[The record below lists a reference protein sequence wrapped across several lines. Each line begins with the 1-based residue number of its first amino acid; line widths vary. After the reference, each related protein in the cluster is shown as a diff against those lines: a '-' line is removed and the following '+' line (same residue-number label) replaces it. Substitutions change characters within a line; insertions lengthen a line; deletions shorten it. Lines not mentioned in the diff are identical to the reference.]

1 MNQFPPGALAG
12 ISVVDFSRFMPGPFA
27 SWLLADYGA
36 DVLRIETP
44 KETAKQN
51 QLQRHHSAKTSRS
64 TLRARAAQTY
74 ARNKRSLLIE
84 PTHERGREVLLKL
97 IARAD
102 VLVEDYRPGV
112 MAAMGYGYEQLSAI
126 NPRLVYC
133 SVSFAGQTGPYSTR
147 AGHDPLALSLAGALS
162 MLSNSPRPQLPNM
175 PISDV
180 VTGCLAAFG
189 ILAALRARD
198 ASGRGQWVDAAM
210 SDAST
215 VMLGTALWR
224 NDGDRHVSTPQG
236 EWSTKGGVWEC
247 ADGKYLCTTD
257 MEPRYWQRFC
267 TAVGC
272 TEFTPWQAERS
283 RWPEMHVRISAIL
296 LTQPL
301 SHWSQLLGA
310 ADTQWMPVYT
320 PAEAFDDPH
329 NLARGLPLTLLVGD
343 GTTVD
348 QFAPPLKLS
357 ATPGRVRHVSTPAGA
372 HNDEVLR
379 ELGYDADAIAA
390 LKSEGVV
397 HD

>member
-1 MNQFPPGALAG
+1 
-12 ISVVDFSRFMPGPFA
+12 
-27 SWLLADYGA
+27 
-36 DVLRIETP
+36 
-44 KETAKQN
+44 
-51 QLQRHHSAKTSRS
+51 
-64 TLRARAAQTY
+64 
-74 ARNKRSLLIE
+74 
-84 PTHERGREVLLKL
+84 
-97 IARAD
+97 
-102 VLVEDYRPGV
+102 
-112 MAAMGYGYEQLSAI
+112 
-126 NPRLVYC
+126 
-133 SVSFAGQTGPYSTR
+133 
-147 AGHDPLALSLAGALS
+147 
-162 MLSNSPRPQLPNM
+162 LPNM
-175 PISDV
+175 PITDV

-189 ILAALRARD
+189 VLAALRARD
-198 ASGRGQWVDAAM
+198 STGRGQWVDAAM
-210 SDAST
+210 SDAAT

-247 ADGKYLCTTD
+247 ADGKFLCTTD

-267 TAVGC
+267 TAIGC
-272 TEFTPWQAERS
+272 VEFIPLQAERG
-283 RWPEMHVRISAIL
+283 RWPEIHARISAIL
-296 LTQPL
+296 RTQPL

-329 NLARGLPLTLLVGD
+329 NLARGLPLTLPVGD

-390 LKSEGVV
+390 LKSDGVV